1 MKKQLF
7 KRLLAFSIAVFSIS
21 SSFAQ
26 CHGNKVLV
34 CHISRATGY
43 LVCKCV
49 HQNLLKTYLRNGW
62 TLSTPTVVAK
72 NDPPVTI
79 KNLQANPVSNSL
91 PATNKMM
98 GSKKKNMVKYF
109 YSDCAIRM

>member
-1 MKKQLF
+1 MKKRLF

-26 CHGNKVLV
+26 CKPNQVLV

-43 LVCKCV
+43 LVCQCV
-49 HQNLLKTYLRNGW
+49 HQNHLKAYLRNG
-62 TLSTPTVVAK
+62 STISSPTVVAK
-72 NDPPVTI
+72 SDPTVTG
-79 KNLQANPVSNSL
+79 KNLQANTGSNSL

-98 GSKKKNMVKYF
+98 GS
-109 YSDCAIRM
+109 